1 MRVAI
6 YDRVEPAMPAAMP
19 IHLIQTCSQRATAAM
34 LSFVVPVTIAAAVAA
49 VAILQA
55 LMSPSARELV
65 ALHPVQTLEILVAV
79 AFLIFLMA
87 LPAKRLIDRLAST
100 RTVTIG
106 GGTVTVTE
114 GGYFHDWTWS
124 APLASYTGVAHHV
137 RASLSGAR
145 HEIILVHPERE
156 KSILLS
162 VAPRTSQNEVER
174 VADLLGHQQIPP
186 AELYRFKGLWPRI
199 HTSPLPDAAHA

>member
-34 LSFVVPVTIAAAVAA
+34 LSFVIPVTIAGAFAA

-55 LMSPSARELV
+55 LLSPSARALI
-65 ALHPVQTLEILVAV
+65 ALHPVQTLEILFAV
-79 AFLIFLMA
+79 AFLIFLVA

-100 RTVTIG
+100 RTVTICN
-106 GGTVTVTE
+106 GTVTVTE
-114 GGYFHDWTWS
+114 GGYFHNWTWS

-145 HEIILVHPERE
+145 HELILVHPVRE

-174 VADLLGHQQIPP
+174 VADLLGHKQIPP
-186 AELYRFKGLWPRI
+186 AELYRFKGLRPRI
-199 HTSPLPDAAHA
+199 DPSPLPDAAHA